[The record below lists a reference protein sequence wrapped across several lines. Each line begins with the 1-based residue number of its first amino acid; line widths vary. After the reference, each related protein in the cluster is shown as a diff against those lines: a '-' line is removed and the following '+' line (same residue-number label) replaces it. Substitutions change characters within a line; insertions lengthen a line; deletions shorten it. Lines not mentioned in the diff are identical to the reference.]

1 MTSFPNFEKKMGSG
15 HVDRPARRGARMYL
29 PSILNH
35 LTMMYAHV
43 YLVPNQVLNSYW
55 LFNSIHRI
63 YGVASP
69 TYPTILLLHYHICMT
84 WLAVTEASTLT
95 HLITTLESITTK
107 LL

>member
-1 MTSFPNFEKKMGSG
+1 MYI
-15 HVDRPARRGARMYL
+15 HMYL
-29 PSILNH
+29 LSTVNH
-35 LTMMYAHV
+35 LTMVYAHV